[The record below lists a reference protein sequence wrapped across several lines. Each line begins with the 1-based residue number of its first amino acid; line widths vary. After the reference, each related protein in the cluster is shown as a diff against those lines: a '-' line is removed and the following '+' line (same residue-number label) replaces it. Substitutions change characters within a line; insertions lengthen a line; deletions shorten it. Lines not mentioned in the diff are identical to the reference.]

1 MNKKNKLI
9 GNIDK
14 THSQN
19 KSSLSFFST
28 FHTSVASPHFVGKI
42 KKNKT
47 AKQIPKKKY
56 FLM

>member
-1 MNKKNKLI
+1 MNNKKKII

-19 KSSLSFFST
+19 KSSLFCST